1 MCCGGGGGG
10 GGEGHGGDD
19 HYVDQNQ
26 EVSQEHF
33 KLFKIN
39 CIHDPGDVTILIFI
53 FLSTFFGSLSPILY
67 VKSHLNFDQEK
78 ILLARPVWVE
88 VTAQMSDKFCK
99 KPLMVDKPSPMGLLE
114 SLQPVGMGSKTI
126 FSTP

>member
-1 MCCGGGGGG
+1 M
-10 GGEGHGGDD
+10 
-19 HYVDQNQ
+19 
-26 EVSQEHF
+26 
-33 KLFKIN
+33 
-39 CIHDPGDVTILIFI
+39 IFI

-126 FSTP
+126 FFQLHDKIKSKKDPKFKSYFTY